1 MTVSL
6 PSNVH
11 HVHNTTFTALL
22 QSLRQR
28 DLKPSEVRSLVRE
41 MTTTLSKSVH
51 LDTTAPEET
60 VAVIVVLRSGLAM
73 FDGFMDSL
81 PQNLSTAVYHLGI
94 FRDQTTL
101 QPVEYYNKLPLKPAQ
116 IKRAVVLDPL
126 IATGGTAAAVVGI
139 LEEWG
144 LEKVTFLSMLST
156 PTGLS
161 HAAGVWPE
169 GSRFVVGAVD
179 PEVNAKGY
187 IQPGVG
193 DIGDRLFG
201 TVF

>member
-1 MTVSL
+1 MTVTL
-6 PSNVH
+6 PANVH

-22 QSLRQR
+22 ENLRQR
-28 DLKPSEVRSLVRE
+28 GLKPSEVRSLVQ
-41 MTTTLSKSVH
+41 
-51 LDTTAPEET
+51 T

-116 IKRAVVLDPL
+116 IKQAVVLDPL
-126 IATGGTAAAVVGI
+126 IATGGTAAAVVAI
-139 LEEWG
+139 LQEWG

-187 IQPGVG
+187 IRPGVG

>member
-1 MTVSL
+1 MTVTL

-11 HVHNTTFTALL
+11 QVHNTTFTTLL

-28 DLKPSEVRSLVRE
+28 DLKPSNVRSLVRG
-41 MTTTLSKSVH
+41 MTTALSKSIH
-51 LDTTAPEET
+51 LDTTAPDET

-81 PQNLSTAVYHLGI
+81 PENLSTAIYHLGI
-94 FRDQTTL
+94 FRDQSTL

-116 IKRAVVLDPL
+116 IKQAVVLDPL

-144 LEKVTFLSMLST
+144 VEKVTFLSMLAT
-156 PTGLS
+156 PMGLS

-201 TVF
+201 TIF